1 MVISIVVCGLAVDR
15 AGRTVR
21 LGLGS
26 VAPRLLRATA
36 AEEFIAG
43 EIDWDTMTASPAAV
57 ARFGELAREA
67 ASPITDQR
75 GTAEFRSHAVQV
87 VASRALA
94 RSLAA

>member
-26 VAPRLLRATA
+26 VSPRPLRASA

-43 EIDWDTMTASPAAV
+43 EIDWDSMTASPDAV

-67 ASPITDQR
+67 ATPISDQR
-75 GTAEFRSHAVQV
+75 GTASYRRHAVEV
-87 VASRALA
+87 IATRALQ